1 MNKDQLSKVIE
12 STVVSISA
20 SIPIA
25 ASFATGWTEYRNH
38 MQEKNVIEIIRAFLE
53 RLKFLEEKVDY
64 EYIKSSD
71 FKSLTVKAC
80 INGMDEVHEE
90 KRKYLSNFLANSC
103 ILENSKEPI
112 KNSILET
119 LMKLSQFDLKV
130 LKVLYEGVEGDFGEV
145 IRGKKKFDLSFAY
158 IHFDENH
165 VSEQFPEYNE
175 LEVRITLQY
184 LESLGVIENTIT
196 RTFNRNLSKDIDD
209 HLRYTRL
216 NEIMNRINELYST
229 WRSEEAKKELVELN
243 KEQEVLKNGDME
255 FIERNYNKTY
265 VISSLGVKVLDYIL
279 K

>member
-1 MNKDQLSKVIE
+1 MNKDELSKVIE

-38 MQEKNVIEIIRAFLE
+38 MQEKNVIEIIQAFLE
-53 RLKFLEEKVDY
+53 RVKNLEEKIDN
-64 EYIKSSD
+64 EYLKSAD
-71 FKSLTVKAC
+71 FKSLTVKVC
-80 INGMDEVHEE
+80 LHGMDEIHEK
-90 KRKYLSNFLANSC
+90 KRKHLANFLANSC
-103 ILENSKEPI
+103 IIENSKEPI

-158 IHFDENH
+158 LHFDENH

-209 HLRYTRL
+209 HLRYNRL

-243 KEQEVLKNGDME
+243 REQEVLRNGDME
-255 FIERNYNKTY
+255 FSERNYNKTY